1 MTQPDRKTLFFR
13 GLFSGYGAIV
23 AQLIFTAVS
32 VPLCLIYLSKEEFGL
47 WAVVLQLGNF
57 LLLMDL
63 GMSSSVARFL
73 ANHKD
78 SVDGVE
84 YANVLKTGGRI
95 FFFQAFFLLSLAIAA
110 AWILPALLDL
120 PPTLVF
126 EFRKLVF
133 LQGVILALGLSM
145 RARISPLWAHQ
156 RIDVTHLGTT
166 SALLSS
172 LVTMAVGL
180 FGGVGLDSLWI
191 SSFVGSLFNNFVQWI
206 ACQKLRLYPTNKKSG
221 SFQKDLFLRMLRYA
235 RDVFLIHLGGLLC
248 QGSQIIIITK
258 TLGLETAA
266 LFSVV
271 TKTFILGQQG
281 IGRFIESSAPG
292 LTEIYVRG
300 DRARLADR
308 FYKITLFSAA
318 AATIC
323 AVAIGS
329 LNRSLISVWTQ
340 ETMTWNLWGD
350 FLLGALLIVSV
361 TSRCFHG
368 AFLITTE
375 LYRVRLLP
383 ILEGFVFIS
392 LAYYLAPF
400 WGLNGILLISLCCHF
415 FITLSYY
422 AKQIKTVL
430 PDLHFWF
437 YFPFIIPFTYT
448 TSCVFI
454 YIWSSLFSGLFLVII
469 FTLLSLLFSFLMLRF
484 FQKMAFPRVFSLP

>member
-57 LLLMDL
+57 LLLLDL

-84 YANVLKTGGRI
+84 YGNVLKTGGRI
-95 FFFQAFFLLSLAIAA
+95 FLIQASFLLLLAIAA
-110 AWILPALLDL
+110 AWILPALLNL

-133 LQGVILALGLSM
+133 LQGLALALGLSL

-172 LVTMAVGL
+172 LVTMAVGFFL
-180 FGGVGLDSLWI
+180 GGGLDTLWI
-191 SSFVGSLFNNFVQWI
+191 SSLVACLFNNFVQWI
-206 ACQKLRLYPTNKKSG
+206 ACQKLRLWPTNKKSG
-221 SFQKDLFLRMLRYA
+221 SFQKDLFLRMLKFA

-248 QGSQIIIITK
+248 QGSQLIIITK
-258 TLGLETAA
+258 TLGLESAA

-271 TKTFILGQQG
+271 TKTFVFGQQG

-292 LTEIYVRG
+292 LTEMFVCG

-308 FYKITLFSAA
+308 FYKITLFSAV

-323 AVAIGS
+323 AVVIGS
-329 LNRSLISVWTQ
+329 LNRTIISVWTH

-350 FLLGALLIVSV
+350 FLLGALLIVTV

-368 AFLITTE
+368 ALSITTE

-383 ILEGFVFIS
+383 LLEGLVFIT
-392 LAYYLAPF
+392 LALYLAPS
-400 WGLNGILLISLCCHF
+400 WGLNGILLISLCCHLS
-415 FITLSYY
+415 ITLYFY
-422 AKQIKTVL
+422 AKQIKTLL
-430 PDLHFWF
+430 PDLRFWF
-437 YFPFIIPFTYT
+437 YFPFIIPFTYIT
-448 TSCVFI
+448 NCVFI
-454 YIWSSLFSGLFLVII
+454 YIWSSLFSGLFFIII
-469 FTLLSLLFSFLMLRF
+469 FACLSLLCSLLMLRI
-484 FQKMAFPRVFSLP
+484 FQKVAFPRIFSLP